1 MNLRYISNTIEIQ
14 MYASFPKEFKTPK
27 ILWVRSFAKIYNP
40 LMAVKVLIKI
50 KAIFS
55 EVKICKVGPKKDDS
69 YAKTLQFIKKI
80 MLELFYR

>member
-1 MNLRYISNTIEIQ
+1 
-14 MYASFPKEFKTPK
+14 
-27 ILWVRSFAKIYNP
+27 
-40 LMAVKVLIKI
+40 MAVKVLIKI